1 MNHRVK
7 KGRLI
12 VMKTTKRCL
21 AFLSAA
27 IMLMTAF
34 AGCGKPGTSSSSSG
48 SNVSNASG
56 GDIQTGDNSAGESM
70 ESTDSADNSGE
81 NGNSIGGGTT
91 STGKTSGA
99 ATSSKKTSG
108 STSSQTVGQTERI
121 DMGGYEFVLGTAYY
135 ANYLNSEGVLDPT
148 NPLMKAVARV
158 EKDYNCKIKF
168 YKFADVSSAGTAVVN
183 AVLAGDKICDVAQ
196 MQFSRCRT
204 VAYSNACHD
213 LKTLKGLD
221 LTSGNFEQAITDAFT
236 FNKKVYACNIGENS
250 NVQGLFY
257 NADLLK
263 KYAPGYDVMKM
274 YKEGT
279 WTEAKFEEILRKISS
294 TSGQKVTPL
303 VGNTGVMALSTAVNA
318 GGTSYKSGNKVT
330 FGIVT
335 ADGIKA
341 LNYVKRLYNDQ
352 LWKYPADTS
361 FATGGA
367 VFTDGAVWNSKSY
380 TSVKNL
386 EFVPWPKG
394 ELNKYVVPAADGIAW
409 CVPKTVKKKE
419 YVGII
424 LNALAE
430 STAEMKSNRVREL
443 EDNGWSANSI
453 AVYNWMQSN
462 HQIDM
467 TTGPDISAYSKKID
481 DSVFVANI
489 QPAAAMQSI
498 SAAAQKVFDDYYKQ
512 FIR

>member
-1 MNHRVK
+1 MQAEE
-7 KGRLI
+7 I
-12 VMKTTKRCL
+12 
-21 AFLSAA
+21 F
-27 IMLMTAF
+27 
-34 AGCGKPGTSSSSSG
+34 
-48 SNVSNASG
+48 
-56 GDIQTGDNSAGESM
+56 QTGDNSAEEST
-70 ESTDSADNSGE
+70 ESTDSAVDSGDVGVS
-81 NGNSIGGGTT
+81 NGGGTT
-91 STGKTSGA
+91 STGKTPGS

-108 STSSQTVGQTERI
+108 STSSVAGQTERI

-158 EKDYNCKIKF
+158 EKDYNCKVKF

-221 LTSGNFEQAITDAFT
+221 LTTGNFEKAITDAFT

-303 VGNTGVMALSTAVNA
+303 VGSTGIMALSAAVNA
-318 GGTSYKSGNKVT
+318 GGTSYKSETKLHLVSLPP
-330 FGIVT
+330 T
-335 ADGIKA
+335 A
-341 LNYVKRLYNDQ
+341 
-352 LWKYPADTS
+352 
-361 FATGGA
+361 
-367 VFTDGAVWNSKSY
+367 
-380 TSVKNL
+380 
-386 EFVPWPKG
+386 
-394 ELNKYVVPAADGIAW
+394 
-409 CVPKTVKKKE
+409 
-419 YVGII
+419 
-424 LNALAE
+424 
-430 STAEMKSNRVREL
+430 
-443 EDNGWSANSI
+443 
-453 AVYNWMQSN
+453 
-462 HQIDM
+462 
-467 TTGPDISAYSKKID
+467 
-481 DSVFVANI
+481 
-489 QPAAAMQSI
+489 
-498 SAAAQKVFDDYYKQ
+498 
-512 FIR
+512 